1 MSAFRDLLAEAHAKG
16 VTDVAFYCILPRFF
30 GDEESM
36 SWAATGIRAGDAPPV
51 AGEGRTGEEALRHL
65 VERL

>member
-30 GDEESM
+30 GDEQAQ
-36 SWAATGIRAGDAPPV
+36 SWSATGIRTNAAPV
-51 AGEGRTGEEALRHL
+51 AAEGRTGEEALRHL